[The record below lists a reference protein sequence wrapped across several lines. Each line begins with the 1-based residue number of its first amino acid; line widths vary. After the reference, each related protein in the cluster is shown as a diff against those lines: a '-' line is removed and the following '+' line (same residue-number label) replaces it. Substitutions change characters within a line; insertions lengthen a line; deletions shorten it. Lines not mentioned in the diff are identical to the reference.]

1 MGLVETLFSAS
12 QNRRHDSRIA
22 ASVQGGDNPQ
32 WFFLWRVGDQIIA
45 DQGKPQGSRGEV
57 RAFIAPVR
65 KGSQSIDG
73 GQNLP
78 DHPVNGIK
86 IIRRDE
92 SPNLV
97 EIVDGSGVKI

>member
-1 MGLVETLFSAS
+1 M
-12 QNRRHDSRIA
+12 
-22 ASVQGGDNPQ
+22 
-32 WFFLWRVGDQIIA
+32 
-45 DQGKPQGSRGEV
+45 
-57 RAFIAPVR
+57 APVR

-78 DHPVNGIK
+78 DHPVGGIK

-97 EIVDGSGVKI
+97 FGTREKLPYFARQK